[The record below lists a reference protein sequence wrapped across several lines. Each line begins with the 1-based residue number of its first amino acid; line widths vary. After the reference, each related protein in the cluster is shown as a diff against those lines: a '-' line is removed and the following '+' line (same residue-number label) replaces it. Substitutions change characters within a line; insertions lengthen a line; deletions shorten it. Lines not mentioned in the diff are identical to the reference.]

1 MDENVVP
8 PLPTPG
14 LRLLTQQLSDGP
26 IHILS
31 PVSDP
36 GVQAMRLRYRSL
48 LLSQPH
54 PDEAP

>member
-1 MDENVVP
+1 MDENVLP

-14 LRLLTQQLSDGP
+14 ILLLTQQLSDGP

-31 PVSDP
+31 PVSGP
-36 GVQAMRLRYRSL
+36 GVQTIRLRYRSL
-48 LLSQPH
+48 LLRQPH